1 MICSLFC
8 GPDFLK
14 SPLLSRAS
22 FNDLTSIKRYRQLYK
37 LMPEGSCL
45 KEAAR
50 VALNTWQRHLDFLT
64 APHIPWSLTN
74 DDFTVEERQ
83 TLADSLLA
91 RMDERVLDLPP
102 SRVQYP
108 GPNLPWDKRFW
119 PLDDSLPPL
128 DQFVTRE
135 SYLVFNQLDF
145 SNQELRDFLQV

>member
-1 MICSLFC
+1 
-8 GPDFLK
+8 
-14 SPLLSRAS
+14 
-22 FNDLTSIKRYRQLYK
+22 
-37 LMPEGSCL
+37 MPEGNCL

-108 GPNLPWDKRFW
+108 GPNLAWDERFW

-128 DQFVTRE
+128 DQFVNRE